1 VCVEEGAIKR
11 ILVPV
16 DGSDAATRAL
26 RVAAERVRG
35 LEAELH
41 VLHVEPAMTYE
52 ELRVYVVREDLDKM
66 RHDACQRVLTAAAQ
80 VLAAEKVAHVEH
92 LRQGEV
98 AQTIAQMAQSQAMD
112 EVVMG
117 TRGMGTLGALLLGS
131 VAYRVVHLVHV
142 PVTRVK

>member
-1 VCVEEGAIKR
+1 MKR

-16 DGSDAATRAL
+16 DGSEVATRAL
-26 RVAAERVRG
+26 RLAAERVRN

-41 VLHVEPAMTYE
+41 VLHVEPPMTYE
-52 ELRVYVVREDLDKM
+52 EMRVYVVREDLEKV
-66 RHDACQRVLTAAAQ
+66 RREAGQRVLAAAAQ
-80 VLAAEKVAHVEH
+80 VLSVEKVTHLEH

-98 AQTIAQMAQSQAMD
+98 AQSIAQMVESQAMD

-117 TRGMGTLGALLLGS
+117 TRGTGTFGALLLGS

-142 PVTRVK
+142 PVTLVK

>member
-1 VCVEEGAIKR
+1 MKR

-16 DGSDAATRAL
+16 DGSDVATRAL
-26 RVAAERVRG
+26 RLAAERVRN

-41 VLHVEPAMTYE
+41 VLHVEPPMTYE
-52 ELRVYVVREDLDKM
+52 EMRVYVVREDLEKV
-66 RHDACQRVLTAAAQ
+66 RREAGQRVLAAAAQ
-80 VLAAEKVAHVEH
+80 VLSVEKVVHLEH

-98 AQTIAQMAQSQAMD
+98 AQSIAQMVESQAMD

-117 TRGMGTLGALLLGS
+117 TRGTGTFGALLLGS

-142 PVTRVK
+142 PVTLVK

>member
-1 VCVEEGAIKR
+1 MKR

-16 DGSDAATRAL
+16 DGSDVALRAL

-41 VLHVEPAMTYE
+41 VLHVEPPMTYE
-52 ELRVYVVREDLDKM
+52 ELRVYVVREDLEKM
-66 RHDACQRVLTAAAQ
+66 RREACQRVLTAAAQ
-80 VLAAEKVAHVEH
+80 LLSAEKVAHVEH

-98 AQTIAQMAQSQAMD
+98 ARTIAQMAESQAMD

-117 TRGMGTLGALLLGS
+117 TRGMGTLGTLLLGS

-142 PVTRVK
+142 PVTLVK